1 MINNKIL
8 NDINSKQLG
17 QGLEIISNVL
27 KVSDIGGIFLNN
39 ELPVENIIETLDSA
53 KSVLDVVGTTIE
65 ISSNLT
71 DLI

>member
-8 NDINSKQLG
+8 NDINSKQIG

-27 KVSDIGGIFLNN
+27 KVSDIGGLSLNN

-53 KSVLDVVGTTIE
+53 KSVLDVVGTTID
-65 ISSNLT
+65 IGINLT

>member
-8 NDINSKQLG
+8 NDINSKQFG

-27 KVSDIGGIFLNN
+27 KVSYIRDMSLNN

-53 KSVLDVVGTTIE
+53 KSVLDVVGTTID
-65 ISSNLT
+65 IGSNLT